1 MKTTSLVTRAPAE
14 GCVKIEK
21 LNGRLEMSLTSKGWG
36 WGVEFFCFLYGFQM
50 QTDGVH
56 VVASTAES
64 GETQI

>member
-1 MKTTSLVTRAPAE
+1 MQTTSLVTRAPAE
-14 GCVKIEK
+14 GCVKIKK

-36 WGVEFFCFLYGFQM
+36 VEVFCFLYEFEM